1 VLGGVSIGISYPLS
15 RNRCASTIGV
25 EGGWTILRPPIV
37 LGAAGVGEE
46 EGGWTILRPP
56 IVLGAAGVGEEVGEG
71 KGGSSI
77 FRPPNVLGAAGVGEG
92 EGEDLGGRREEA
104 LPTGN
109 SCDSGACIDLS
120 VAGRGV
126 TACMLLRSGAS
137 TAKHSRSAGM
147 LILICECMSSSCP
160 VCKCLGSSC
169 PVCKCL
175 GSSCPV
181 RSCLSSSSG
190 ICPCLLLG
198 GGARLRALA
207 LSRPGRVLRAEA
219 PLSASLAADSFEES
233 SCRCHSTFV
242 VVAVGFGS
250 RREEAILLLKS
261 LEIK

>member
-1 VLGGVSIGISYPLS
+1 VFGGVSIGISYPLS
-15 RNRCASTIGV
+15 RNRCASAVGV
-25 EGGWTILRPPIV
+25 EGGWTIL
-37 LGAAGVGEE
+37 
-46 EGGWTILRPP
+46 
-56 IVLGAAGVGEEVGEG
+56 
-71 KGGSSI
+71 
-77 FRPPNVLGAAGVGEG
+77 RPPNVLGAAGVGEG

-109 SCDSGACIDLS
+109 SCDAGACIDLS

-126 TACMLLRSGAS
+126 PACMLLRSGAS

-169 PVCKCL
+169 PV
-175 GSSCPV
+175 
-181 RSCLSSSSG
+181 RNCLSSSSG
-190 ICPCLLLG
+190 ICPCLPLG
-198 GGARLRALA
+198 GGARLRALP
-207 LSRPGRVLRAEA
+207 LSRPGRLLRAEA

-261 LEIK
+261 LEIKGKHPDRKK